1 MSAPVA
7 QRTNRPNPTG
17 RGRWSPLRML
27 STHDLLG
34 RLHEVRERL
43 KDRVHLGA
51 GDLREIDLIDG
62 ELDRRQ
68 VPIDPGPEATG

>member
-1 MSAPVA
+1 MSAPA
-7 QRTNRPNPTG
+7 TQPTNNRTG

-34 RLHEVRERL
+34 RLHGVRERL
-43 KDRVHLGA
+43 RDRVDLGA
-51 GDLREIDLIDG
+51 DDLRELDAIDA

-68 VPIDPGPEATG
+68 VPE